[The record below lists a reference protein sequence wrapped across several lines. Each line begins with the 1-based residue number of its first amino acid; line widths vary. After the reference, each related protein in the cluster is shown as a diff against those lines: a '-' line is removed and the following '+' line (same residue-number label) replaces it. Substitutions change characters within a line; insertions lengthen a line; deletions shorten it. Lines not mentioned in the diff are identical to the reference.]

1 MHMYLFTTKVKRKLL
16 KKKINVLVDVF
27 EQGLYR
33 NDWHVN
39 KSSDWLLSLI
49 DSVGEDLVENK
60 MLFSVVV

>member
-1 MHMYLFTTKVKRKLL
+1 M
-16 KKKINVLVDVF
+16 IDVF

-39 KSSDWLLSLI
+39 KTSDWSLSLI

-60 MLFSVVV
+60 KDTYEKTVFALNRRLDTNLRTSAGIW